1 MVYGLFMLAF
11 AKEYFIV
18 NAHTLEKFLLVFW
31 AHYQVFTYI
40 HPIGTWWQ
48 KMYLRTNEV
57 GVDVNRALASPYAA
71 PLVQF
76 VCGLGVRKATA
87 LLKTLKQTSQRLAN
101 RTELVTD
108 CHRLDGEKRPATR
121 ALLDYR
127 CFQSVPD
134 L

>member
-57 GVDVNRALASPYAA
+57 GVEGAYTKPKAETMETIKGQTEYLKDKLAQFDEPSPVFQAMSVSVHV
-71 PLVQF
+71 LV
-76 VCGLGVRKATA
+76 
-87 LLKTLKQTSQRLAN
+87 
-101 RTELVTD
+101 
-108 CHRLDGEKRPATR
+108 
-121 ALLDYR
+121 
-127 CFQSVPD
+127 
-134 L
+134 